1 MKMPKKSI
9 LERKSMG
16 DKAKKTFVEQRLN
29 GDLNLWNSYEENTA
43 D

>member
-1 MKMPKKSI
+1 MKMPKKVSWKEKVWVI
-9 LERKSMG
+9 KLN
-16 DKAKKTFVEQRLN
+16 KTFVEQRLN